1 MSLMFLIFKFFLF
14 KYGRCVRVSPIHL
27 PEPYRVYL
35 QITVKGSL
43 HIGCLWHCKTDKN
56 SFPLL
61 YIWAARQNVPPIFF
75 LSSLRFRYAL
85 NAAKYIGYSF
95 TKNGV
100 CCIITVNKQYTDRIM
115 MGDRMKN
122 TVTKQF
128 LTTIILIFV
137 LLTAMLCFIFTSFYK
152 SSVTGINNLGISKLD
167 SEASMVED
175 YINRGRGILQVTAD
189 TVENMM
195 QTGESRDKIH
205 QYLNVMTEKAKER
218 IDEDFTGVYGYIGGE
233 YIDGSDWVPPNDYE
247 PMKRDWYE
255 AAEAADG
262 ETTLV
267 TPYMD
272 AETGEI
278 IFSISKMLY
287 DRKSVISLDVKPNEI
302 QSIIENM
309 SMNDTGY
316 GFIMDKNGFV
326 ISHTDAKERG
336 KNYVEE
342 SEYSELTKKVF
353 SGESERFELKINGKD
368 NTVFSKMIMKD
379 WYIVIIAEND
389 VLFHDLKMQVIASAL
404 ISVTVYVIIVGFCLM
419 SMRKLGKAQLK
430 ELQSRKKLD
439 KVNMNIIRS
448 LAYTIDAKDRYTS
461 GHSQRVAEYSLKIAK
476 KMGKSKE
483 EQKIIYFAGLLH
495 DVGKIR
501 VPEAIINKPGKLT
514 DEEFDQIRVHPVSG
528 YHILKGI
535 HEDERIGYGAKY
547 HHERYDGNG
556 YPNGLSGENIPEIA
570 RIIGVADAYDAMAS
584 NRSYRGALPQEVVRK
599 EIENG
604 RGKQFDPHIA
614 DIMLKMIDDDM
625 EYKMC
630 QVEDTQQNILVIDD
644 EIMNI
649 KIVEHMLKDVSNI
662 KVIGASTKEETF
674 DALEKNEISLIM
686 LDLKM
691 PEIDGFELYSL
702 IRERYG
708 IPVTIMTSDRSIETI
723 RKINELGIN
732 DYLTKPLNKFVTK
745 EALYGV
751 INDRNK
757 GL

>member
-1 MSLMFLIFKFFLF
+1 
-14 KYGRCVRVSPIHL
+14 
-27 PEPYRVYL
+27 
-35 QITVKGSL
+35 
-43 HIGCLWHCKTDKN
+43 
-56 SFPLL
+56 
-61 YIWAARQNVPPIFF
+61 
-75 LSSLRFRYAL
+75 
-85 NAAKYIGYSF
+85 
-95 TKNGV
+95 
-100 CCIITVNKQYTDRIM
+100 M

-614 DIMLKMIDDDM
+614 DIMLK
-625 EYKMC
+625 
-630 QVEDTQQNILVIDD
+630 
-644 EIMNI
+644 
-649 KIVEHMLKDVSNI
+649 
-662 KVIGASTKEETF
+662 
-674 DALEKNEISLIM
+674 
-686 LDLKM
+686 
-691 PEIDGFELYSL
+691 
-702 IRERYG
+702 
-708 IPVTIMTSDRSIETI
+708 
-723 RKINELGIN
+723 
-732 DYLTKPLNKFVTK
+732 
-745 EALYGV
+745 
-751 INDRNK
+751 
-757 GL
+757 